1 MGICPGK
8 YICMDQSSNKG
19 IYKDYVKEGIQCS
32 FKTMNIE
39 MKNMMN
45 LDEDHHEH
53 NNILMFIGDQ
63 NVCPEFQ
70 VKACGTHDTCHNTIG
85 HPTTAI

>member
-1 MGICPGK
+1 MQGTCDMGICPGK

-39 MKNMMN
+39 VLGIFHKG
-45 LDEDHHEH
+45 
-53 NNILMFIGDQ
+53 ISS
-63 NVCPEFQ
+63 
-70 VKACGTHDTCHNTIG
+70 
-85 HPTTAI
+85 